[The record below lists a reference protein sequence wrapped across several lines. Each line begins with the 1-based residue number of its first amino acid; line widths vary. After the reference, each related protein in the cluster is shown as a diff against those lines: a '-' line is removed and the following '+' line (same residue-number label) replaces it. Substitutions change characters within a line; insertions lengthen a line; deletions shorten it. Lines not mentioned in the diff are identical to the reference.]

1 VLVIFFFSSRRRHT
15 RSKREWSSD
24 VCSSD
29 LGRGE
34 EGEHLLRPGAEA
46 DARDDED
53 DADGEPDDERIRI
66 LDRIGPPRL
75 PPQHTEGRDREQQA
89 ERPDRRTQLPGVVDD
104 EGADDEVDDLV
115 GREPP
120 LPSVVVDTDDLDQ
133 ERHPDGRT
141 AEDEAESGEPPRAL
155 ALPEQDQRAEDED
168 ERDVRVEV
176 PQVETG
182 TTGFED
188 AAHEL
193 VADIDG
199 VGVEEV
205 ESEDE
210 DDGPAGERNQEA
222 DDAVPRLRD

>member
-1 VLVIFFFSSRRRHT
+1 
-15 RSKREWSSD
+15 
-24 VCSSD
+24 
-29 LGRGE
+29 
-34 EGEHLLRPGAEA
+34 GAEA

-53 DADGEPDDERIRI
+53 DADGEADDERIRV

-120 LPSVVVDTDDLDQ
+120 LPSVVVGADDIDQ

-141 AEDEAESGEPPRAL
+141 AEDEGEPGESPRTL
-155 ALPEQDQRAEDED
+155 ALPEQDQSAEDED
-168 ERDVRVEV
+168 EGDVRVEI
-176 PQVETG
+176 PQMETG
-182 TTGFED
+182 TAGFED
-188 AAHEL
+188 AAHEF

-210 DDGPAGERNQEA
+210 DDRPAGERNQVT
-222 DDAVPRLRD
+222 DDAVPHLRFGARRCPGEYGPAGDHEEHGHGPG